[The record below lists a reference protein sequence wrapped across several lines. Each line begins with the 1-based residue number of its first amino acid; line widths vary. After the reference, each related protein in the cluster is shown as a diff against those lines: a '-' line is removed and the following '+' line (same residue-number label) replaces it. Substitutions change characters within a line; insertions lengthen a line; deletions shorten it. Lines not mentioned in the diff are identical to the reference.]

1 MSEAD
6 RLNRILEDQAPALAR
21 CLSDLGRRA
30 AFPKGIPY
38 QAASAKGAE
47 INATIGQLT
56 DGAGGAMPLP
66 QLAAQF
72 PGMSPEEAFL
82 YAPVSGPRGLRQLW
96 AERERRIGGAPDHLR
111 TTLPLVTHGLT
122 HGLSLVAD
130 LFSDEDTDVILPTPS
145 WGNYRLLFRL
155 HRDARLLHF
164 DFFRDGRF
172 NVEGLAEA
180 LGKVRKKAVVLL
192 NLPGNPSGY
201 APADDEIP
209 AILDALADAPKP
221 TVVAVDDA
229 YQGWVYEPGHLSR
242 SLFWPLAERLAGNER
257 VAAVK
262 IDGATK
268 ELAFFASRVGFLTFA
283 TPSAD
288 AEAAL
293 ESKLK
298 CVTRGTV
305 GSASGPAM
313 SAVTAALQ
321 APGLD
326 DAFESHRSVL
336 AGRYRALRA
345 GLDDLGDERVTPLPF
360 NAAYFALLQLDPR
373 VDAEALRQHLLAHE
387 SLGLIAF
394 SDVNAIRIAYCSLAE
409 AQLPELVTR
418 LGRGVAA
425 VSR

>member
-1 MSEAD
+1 MDEAD
-6 RLNRILEDQAPALAR
+6 RLNRILDDQAPALAR
-21 CLSDLGRRA
+21 CLSELGRRA

-38 QAASAKGAE
+38 QAAAAKGTE

-56 DGAGGAMPLP
+56 DGHGCAMPLP

-72 PGMSPEEAFL
+72 PGMSPQEAFL
-82 YAPVSGPRGLRQLW
+82 YAPVSGPKVLRKRW
-96 AERERRIGGAPDHLR
+96 AERERRIGGAPQGLR

-155 HRDARLLHF
+155 HRDARLLPF

-180 LGKVRKKAVVLL
+180 LSKVQKKAVVLL

-201 APADDEIP
+201 APSNEEVAG
-209 AILDALADAPKP
+209 ILDVLADAPKP

-229 YQGWVYEPGHLSR
+229 YQGWVYEEGHLDR
-242 SLFWPLAERLAGNER
+242 SLFWPLAERLRGHDR

-283 TPSAD
+283 TDSAEVE
-288 AEAAL
+288 EAI

-313 SAVTAALQ
+313 SAVTAAL
-321 APGLD
+321 ASPDLD
-326 DAFESHRSVL
+326 ASFEAHRQVL
-336 AGRYRALRA
+336 AGRYRALRGA
-345 GLDDLGDERVTPLPF
+345 LDALGDDRVTPLPF
-360 NAAYFALLQLDPR
+360 NAAYFALLQLDPS
-373 VDAEALRQHLLAHE
+373 VDAEALRLHLLANE
-387 SLGLIAF
+387 SLGIIAF
-394 SDVNAIRIAYCSLAE
+394 ADVNAVRIAYCSIDE
-409 AQLPELVTR
+409 ATLPELVMR

-425 VSR
+425 IGG